1 MASLNPISGVL
12 GKRRAAHFLRRTSF
26 RYTRSRVDE
35 LSTLTADA
43 AFDNVF
49 VQAPLLL
56 AQPVYGSGAVTWVD
70 PPLPPSA
77 TLPDEDF
84 VLRRYVMAWWVHEAL
99 HDPGAGHKME
109 FFLHQYL
116 AVTAESGSSGQFFD
130 YLRLLRWGA
139 LGNFKKMA
147 TKIVVDNCMLNY
159 INNNLNYVNNPNE
172 NFAREFFE
180 LHTIGKGD
188 IAGPGDYT
196 TFTEDDIVVA
206 ARVLTGFGNAQRHL
220 NTDPET
226 MLPAGKAFPQS
237 HDFQPKTFS
246 NRFGG
251 ATINAPTNDA
261 DGMWAE
267 LNSFVDMIFA
277 QEETSKNF
285 CRRLYHFF
293 VTRKISEEVETDI
306 ITPLAQTFRDNNY
319 EVLPVLKQ
327 LLLSQHFYDE
337 DDSLATDEIVGAF
350 IKSPLDLALQA
361 LSFFELPIPD
371 PITDND
377 THYNTFYNAGVMER
391 MLSRTGMDL
400 FYPPDVAGYPGYYQ
414 DPVYNRQFFNS
425 ASIVGR
431 YKLPE
436 ILLTG
441 THAWVPSPGTP
452 LGTKL
457 DFAAWIKDSGN
468 ISNPSD
474 SYVLVQELL
483 IYLFPEEPDND
494 RFTHFLDVVFLD
506 GLPPGDWTYE
516 WDTYV
521 STGNDTEVAIPL
533 RRLLNAIMYAPEYQ
547 LF

>member
-35 LSTLTADA
+35 LSTLTAEA

-293 VTRKISEEVETDI
+293 VTRKISDEVETDI

-337 DDSLATDEIVGAF
+337 DDSSATDEIVGAF

-371 PITDND
+371 PITDNY

-494 RFTHFLDVVFLD
+494 RFTHFLDIVFLD

>member
-1 MASLNPISGVL
+1 
-12 GKRRAAHFLRRTSF
+12 
-26 RYTRSRVDE
+26 
-35 LSTLTADA
+35 
-43 AFDNVF
+43 
-49 VQAPLLL
+49 VQ
-56 AQPVYGSGAVTWVD
+56 
-70 PPLPPSA
+70 
-77 TLPDEDF
+77 
-84 VLRRYVMAWWVHEAL
+84 
-99 HDPGAGHKME
+99 
-109 FFLHQYL
+109 
-116 AVTAESGSSGQFFD
+116 
-130 YLRLLRWGA
+130 
-139 LGNFKKMA
+139 
-147 TKIVVDNCMLNY
+147 
-159 INNNLNYVNNPNE
+159 
-172 NFAREFFE
+172 
-180 LHTIGKGD
+180 
-188 IAGPGDYT
+188 
-196 TFTEDDIVVA
+196 A

-267 LNSFVDMIFA
+267 LNSFVDMIFE
-277 QEETSKNF
+277 QEATAKNF

-337 DDSLATDEIVGAF
+337 DDSSATDEIFGAF

-400 FYPPDVAGYPGYYQ
+400 FYPPDVAGYPAYYQ

-441 THAWVPSPGTP
+441 THAWVPAPNTP

-457 DFAAWIKDSGN
+457 DLAAWIKDSGN

-547 LF
+547 LS

>member
-12 GKRRAAHFLRRTSF
+12 GQRRAAHFLRRTSF

-35 LSTLTADA
+35 LSTLTAEA

-70 PPLPPSA
+70 PPLPPNA
-77 TLPDEDF
+77 LLPDEDF

-139 LGNFKKMA
+139 LGNYKKMA
-147 TKIVVDNCMLNY
+147 TKMVVDNCMLNY
-159 INNNLNYVNNPNE
+159 INNNLNFVNNPNE

-196 TFTEDDIVVA
+196 TFTEDDIVQA

-267 LNSFVDMIFA
+267 LNSFVDMIFE
-277 QEETSKNF
+277 QEATAKNF

-306 ITPLAQTFRDNNY
+306 IAPLAQTFRDNNY

-337 DDSLATDEIVGAF
+337 DDSSATDEIFGAF

-400 FYPPDVAGYPGYYQ
+400 FYPPDVAGYPAYYQ

-441 THAWVPSPGTP
+441 THAWVPAPNTP

-457 DFAAWIKDSGN
+457 DLAAWIKDSGN

-547 LF
+547 LS

>member
-35 LSTLTADA
+35 LSTLTAEA

-56 AQPVYGSGAVTWVD
+56 PQPVYGAGAVTWVD

-337 DDSLATDEIVGAF
+337 DDSSATDEIVGAF

>member
-35 LSTLTADA
+35 LSTLTAEA

-337 DDSLATDEIVGAF
+337 DDSSATDEIVGAF

-494 RFTHFLDVVFLD
+494 RFTHFLDIVFLD

>member
-35 LSTLTADA
+35 LSTLTAEA

-56 AQPVYGSGAVTWVD
+56 PQPVYGAGAVTWVD

-337 DDSLATDEIVGAF
+337 DDSSATDEIVGAF

-494 RFTHFLDVVFLD
+494 RFTHFLDIVFLD

>member
-35 LSTLTADA
+35 LSTLTAEA

-84 VLRRYVMAWWVHEAL
+84 VLRRYVMAWWIHEAL

-251 ATINAPTNDA
+251 ATINAPSNDA

-293 VTRKISEEVETDI
+293 VTRKISDEVETEI

-337 DDSLATDEIVGAF
+337 DDSSATDEIVGAF